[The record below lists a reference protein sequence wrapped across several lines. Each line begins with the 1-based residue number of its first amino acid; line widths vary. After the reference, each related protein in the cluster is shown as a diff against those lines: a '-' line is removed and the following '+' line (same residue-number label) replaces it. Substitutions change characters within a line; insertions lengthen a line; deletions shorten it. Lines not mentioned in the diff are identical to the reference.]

1 MLGRQRGKIFVSISL
16 RDAQSMVILETE
28 KLSKSFGGLAAVS
41 DLTIRVKE
49 GEILG
54 LIGPNGSGKTTVFNL
69 ITGFLKPDAGS
80 VAFEGVDITN
90 ASNHTVC
97 RRGIARTFQ
106 LVKPFAHMT
115 ALQNVMVGRTHGR
128 KPVRNIKQ
136 AKEES
141 EGILN
146 FVGLGD
152 KEQIPGHNLTLVDR
166 KKLELARA
174 LSTKP
179 KLLLLD
185 EMMAGLNPSETADA
199 MRLINEIRHSGITL
213 IVVEHV
219 MRAILGL
226 SDRIMVLNVGVKI
239 AEGTPQEI
247 VKDKKVIEAYL
258 GEDSHA

>member
-1 MLGRQRGKIFVSISL
+1 
-16 RDAQSMVILETE
+16 MVILETE

-41 DLTIRVKE
+41 ELTTAVE
-49 GEILG
+49 SGEILG

-69 ITGFLKPDAGS
+69 ITGFLKPDAGRVS
-80 VAFEGVDITN
+80 FEGVDITN
-90 ASNHTVC
+90 APNHIVC
-97 RRGIARTFQ
+97 QRGIARTFQ

-128 KPVRNIKQ
+128 RPARN
-136 AKEES
+136 AKLAKKES
-141 EGILN
+141 EEILN
-146 FVGLGD
+146 FVGLGN
-152 KEQIPGHNLTLVDR
+152 KGQVSANNLTLADR

-199 MRLINEIRHSGITL
+199 MRLINEIRNSGITL

-239 AEGTPQEI
+239 AEGIPQEI
-247 VKDKKVIEAYL
+247 VKDRRVIEAYL

>member
-1 MLGRQRGKIFVSISL
+1 
-16 RDAQSMVILETE
+16 MVILEIE
-28 KLSKSFGGLAAVS
+28 KLSKSFGGLVAVNE
-41 DLTIRVKE
+41 LTTTVEE

-69 ITGFLKPDAGS
+69 ITGFLRPDTGR
-80 VAFEGVDITN
+80 VAFHGVDITN
-90 ASNHTVC
+90 APNHTVC
-97 RRGIARTFQ
+97 QRGIARTFQ

-128 KPVRNIKQ
+128 KPAENIKQ
-136 AKEES
+136 ARKES
-141 EGILN
+141 EEILH
-146 FVGLGD
+146 FVGLSN
-152 KEQIPGHNLTLVDR
+152 KKQIPGHHLTLVDR

-199 MRLINEIRHSGITL
+199 MRLINEIRNSGITL

-219 MRAILGL
+219 IRAILGL
-226 SDRIMVLNVGVKI
+226 SDRIIVLNVGMKI

-247 VKDKKVIEAYL
+247 VKDGRVIEAYL
-258 GEDSHA
+258 GEGSHA